1 MSSVATEH
9 DSYLSDFERV
19 VERTRAFEPD
29 ALQRLRRS
37 AMDRFL
43 AVGFPSRRDEAW
55 RHTSVA
61 AIAETTFAP
70 APEPHGATALPDV
83 HPHVLDG
90 AHLLVLVDGRF
101 VPELSATGD
110 LPDGAVAG
118 SLAAALRDTPG
129 LVMEHLGSLAGSDGH
144 AFTALGTALFR
155 DGIFVHVPRGAA
167 LARPIHI
174 LVLGGSGGSGGAR
187 PTAAFPRL
195 LIVAEEGAEATVV
208 ETYASLG
215 DGVHLCCP
223 TREIVT
229 QQGARLDHYV
239 LQRENDAA
247 FHVSTEQVRLARD
260 ASFTSHAFTFGGAL
274 VRNDVNATLAGEGAS
289 LVLNGLY
296 YATGSQHVDTHMTV
310 DHAAPHGESHELYK
324 GVLDGRASAVFN
336 GLIHVH
342 PGAQKTNAKQ
352 SNRNLLLSREA
363 LANSNPQLRI
373 FADDVK
379 CTHGST
385 VGQLDGDA
393 IFYLRSRGIGRDEAR
408 ALLTRAFAGEVV
420 ERVKPAALRAQLEA
434 LLAARLPV
442 AGEVGETG

>member
-1 MSSVATEH
+1 MSVTTEH
-9 DSYLSDFERV
+9 DSYLLAFERV
-19 VERTRAFEPD
+19 LERTRAVEP
-29 ALQRLRRS
+29 ASLQRLRHA

-43 AVGFPSRRDEAW
+43 AVGFPSRRDEEW

-61 AIAETTFAP
+61 PIVETPFAA
-70 APEPHGATALPDV
+70 APEPPETTALADLRPYV
-83 HPHVLDG
+83 VDG
-90 AHLLVLVDGRF
+90 TFLAVLVDGHF
-101 VPELSATGD
+101 VPALSTAGN
-110 LPDGAVAG
+110 LPDGVVVG
-118 SLAAALRDTPG
+118 SLAAALRESPG
-129 LVMEHLGSLAGSDGH
+129 LVMERLGSLAGGGGH
-144 AFTALGTALFR
+144 AFTALNTALFC
-155 DGIFVHVPRGAA
+155 DGAFVHVPRGVT
-167 LARPIHI
+167 LARPIQI
-174 LVLGGSGGSGGAR
+174 LVLGGGGAS
-187 PTAAFPRL
+187 PTAAFPRV
-195 LIVAEEGAEATVV
+195 LIVAEEGAEATVI

-215 DGVHLCCP
+215 RGVHLCCP
-223 TREIVT
+223 TREIVAG
-229 QQGARLDHYV
+229 QGARLDHYV
-239 LQRENDAA
+239 MQLENEAA
-247 FHVSTEQVRLARD
+247 FHVSTQQVRLDRD
-260 ASFTSHAFTFGGAL
+260 ASFTSHAFTFGGGL

-289 LVLNGLY
+289 LVLDGLY
-296 YATGSQHVDTHMTV
+296 YATGSQHVDTHMVV

-373 FADDVK
+373 YADDVK

-385 VGQLDGDA
+385 VGQLDEDA

-420 ERVKPAALRAQLEA
+420 ERVKPPALRAQLEA

-442 AGEVGETG
+442 AGEVGEMG